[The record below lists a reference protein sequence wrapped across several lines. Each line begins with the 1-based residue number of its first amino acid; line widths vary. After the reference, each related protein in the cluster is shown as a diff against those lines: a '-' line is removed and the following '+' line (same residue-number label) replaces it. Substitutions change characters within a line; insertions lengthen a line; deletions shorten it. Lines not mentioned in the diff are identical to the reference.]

1 MLLLIYMV
9 KIGRYDYER
18 STSKNKKLMTIV
30 NGKKLHFGDSRYSHY
45 MDRTK
50 IWSSKDTLDKK
61 KRESYR
67 KRHSAIKT
75 KDGRLAI
82 SDPSQPAYHSLRV
95 LWK

>member
-1 MLLLIYMV
+1 MV
-9 KIGRYDYER
+9 KVGAYEYEK
-18 STSKNKKLMTIV
+18 STAKNKKLMTV
-30 NGKKLHFGDSRYSHY
+30 VDGKRIHFGDSRFSHY
-45 MDRTK
+45 NDRTK

-75 KDGRLAI
+75 KNGKLAI

-95 LWK
+95 LW